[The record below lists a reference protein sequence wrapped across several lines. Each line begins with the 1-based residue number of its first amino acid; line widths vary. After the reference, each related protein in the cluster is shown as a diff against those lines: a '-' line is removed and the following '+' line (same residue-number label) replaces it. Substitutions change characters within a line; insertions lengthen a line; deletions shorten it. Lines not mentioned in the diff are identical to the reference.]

1 MFGRRNFVLGA
12 VASSALAA
20 CGGGGSDSAANP
32 CSSAPIACRGIGGS
46 NLGASV
52 NRYRQTNLLASHSR
66 YGAHFT
72 EPEFVNGWGIAIRPA
87 GAGGHF
93 WVAGGG
99 TSWQYLGDVVRSAD
113 SALRTL
119 RQDGLRK
126 VSVPGA
132 DASTGDASAGKV
144 TGVVFNGA
152 ALTSELLR
160 VRGQPAGD
168 RMLDGSARFVFVT
181 DSGSVSAWTERDAE
195 TGTIVRVDGPAVE
208 VFNGAAQGMA
218 FFGAAIHTGHW
229 DRLWL
234 ADFGAQPQIRTLDA
248 QWQLVPT
255 RGFANPFA
263 SGPAGTA
270 RPGDPVPFNIQV
282 VNDGRQDRVFV
293 LYAISQPDP
302 ANADAFLAGEE
313 QGLDAAAEAASGN
326 RPARGRLAEFDL
338 DGRLLRIY
346 ADDGRLNAPWGV
358 AIAQADFGAM
368 SGRLLVGN
376 FGGAGRICAFD
387 LDNGQYL
394 DDLRDGQDRPLAIA
408 GPWGLQ
414 FGNGVALGDSNA
426 LYFAAG
432 PEDETEG
439 LFGSLRAA

>member
-1 MFGRRNFVLGA
+1 MKTWI
-12 VASSALAA
+12 LAA
-20 CGGGGSDSAANP
+20 
-32 CSSAPIACRGIGGS
+32 
-46 NLGASV
+46 
-52 NRYRQTNLLASHSR
+52 
-66 YGAHFT
+66 
-72 EPEFVNGWGIAIRPA
+72 
-87 GAGGHF
+87 
-93 WVAGGG
+93 
-99 TSWQYLGDVVRSAD
+99 
-113 SALRTL
+113 
-119 RQDGLRK
+119 
-126 VSVPGA
+126 
-132 DASTGDASAGKV
+132 
-144 TGVVFNGA
+144 GA
-152 ALTSELLR
+152 ALLSAAMAQAAT
-160 VRGQPAGD
+160 VVTGD

-313 QGLDAAAEAASGN
+313 QSLDAAAEAASGN

-358 AIAQADFGAM
+358 AIAPADFGAM

-408 GPWGLQ
+408 GLWGLQ